1 MMGLFDALA
10 NLVSATVKVAVTP
23 IAIVKD
29 VVDVAVGNEPD
40 TTKKLIK
47 SAGEDFENTM
57 DELCGE

>member
-1 MMGLFDALA
+1 MGLFDALG
-10 NLVSATVKVAVTP
+10 NLISATVKVAVTP